1 MKIHSQLWNRAQVPL
16 GDLVFTSFEWGHSCT
31 TGPWNFYNTHWKS
44 DHRHDSQAA
53 KVKFIH
59 TCLETKKKF
68 LTSFSCHDKSQQII
82 HEPKNSQLIS
92 FRLSFPVTGKIP
104 LQLTCSYPGKW
115 FTIKRVTRKT
125 DQGIWQQVPKAKGVF
140 EKDCKKSR
148 TVQKGA
154 NGLESAI
161 CTISGCIPGIDL
173 SQGVKIEYYCWEF
186 GKI

>member
-1 MKIHSQLWNRAQVPL
+1 MFRDK
-16 GDLVFTSFEWGHSCT
+16 
-31 TGPWNFYNTHWKS
+31 
-44 DHRHDSQAA
+44 
-53 KVKFIH
+53 
-59 TCLETKKKF
+59 KKKF
-68 LTSFSCHDKSQQII
+68 LTSFPSHDISQQII
-82 HEPKNSQLIS
+82 REPKNSQLIS

-104 LQLTCSYPGKW
+104 LQLTCSNPGKW

-173 SQGVKIEYYCWEF
+173 SQGVKIEYYCWEV

>member
-1 MKIHSQLWNRAQVPL
+1 MFRN
-16 GDLVFTSFEWGHSCT
+16 
-31 TGPWNFYNTHWKS
+31 
-44 DHRHDSQAA
+44 
-53 KVKFIH
+53 
-59 TCLETKKKF
+59 KKKIF
-68 LTSFSCHDKSQQII
+68 NKFFESRLKSANNPRT
-82 HEPKNSQLIS
+82 EKLIS

-140 EKDCKKSR
+140 EKDCKRSR

-173 SQGVKIEYYCWEF
+173 SQGVKIEYYCWEV